1 MQLWPESSYL
11 HTYRLTEKRRDCL
24 TRILN
29 GMGKNAIEKKTAM
42 AFVVGQ
48 YYAYKSE
55 IQINTLNGT

>member
-1 MQLWPESSYL
+1 MQPESSYL
-11 HTYRLTEKRRDCL
+11 HTYRLTEKKEGL
-24 TRILN
+24 PNTHFKWH
-29 GMGKNAIEKKTAM
+29 GKKRNRKKSAM